1 MEEQNQ
7 NWKDVVYEQDPEEK
21 KQKKGRKKMPKR
33 TKLVIGAA
41 VAAVILLPTA
51 AGSFYQIQEQEQAVL
66 VTFGKPKAVT
76 ETGLHLKLPLI
87 QQVQKVNTT
96 IQGFPVGYN
105 EADNEVVESES
116 IMITSDYNFIDVD
129 FFVEYRISDP
139 VAYLY
144 ASREP
149 EQILRSISQSCIRNV
164 IGSYVVDD
172 VLTTGKSEIQ
182 AKIKEMIM
190 EQLEE
195 QEIGLMLTNITMQ
208 DSEPPT
214 AEVME
219 AFKKVETAKQGKET
233 TLNNAEKY
241 RSEKLPE
248 AEAEADQIIKKAE
261 AAKQTRVN
269 EAEGQVARFNAMY
282 EEYKKNPEITKERM
296 YYEAMEDVLP
306 GVKLVIDS
314 GDGVEKL
321 LPLESFSGGTDESTA
336 DEQTGETE
344 ESTEK

>member
-7 NWKDVVYEQDPEEK
+7 NWKDVIYEQVPEKENKPK
-21 KQKKGRKKMPKR
+21 KNKSKKMKHM
-33 TKLVIGAA
+33 KLVVGAA
-41 VAAVILLPTA
+41 IAAGVLVPA
-51 AGSFYQIQEQEQAVL
+51 VFGSFYQIQEQEQAVL

-76 ETGLHLKLPLI
+76 ETGLHFKLPFI
-87 QQVQKVNTT
+87 QEVRKVNTT
-96 IQGFPVGYN
+96 IQGFPVGYTEENN
-105 EADNEVVESES
+105 EMVEAES

-144 ASREP
+144 GSREP
-149 EQILRSISQSCIRNV
+149 EQILRNISQSCIRNV

-190 EQLEE
+190 AQLEQ

-214 AEVME
+214 TEVME

-248 AEAEADQIIKKAE
+248 AEAEADQIIKNAE
-261 AAKQTRVN
+261 AAKQTRIN
-269 EAEGQVARFNAMY
+269 EAEGQVAVSTPCM
-282 EEYKKNPEITKERM
+282 KNTGKIRRSRKSGCTTKPWRRCFRM
-296 YYEAMEDVLP
+296 
-306 GVKLVIDS
+306 
-314 GDGVEKL
+314 
-321 LPLESFSGGTDESTA
+321 
-336 DEQTGETE
+336 
-344 ESTEK
+344 

>member
-33 TKLVIGAA
+33 MRLVIGAA
-41 VAAVILLPTA
+41 VAAVILLPAA

-149 EQILRSISQSCIRNV
+149 EQILRNISQSCIRNV

-306 GVKLVIDS
+306 DVKLVIDS

-321 LPLESFSGGTDESTA
+321 LPLESFSGDTDENTA
-336 DEQTGETE
+336 DKQTGETE

>member
-1 MEEQNQ
+1 MSKRN
-7 NWKDVVYEQDPEEK
+7 
-21 KQKKGRKKMPKR
+21 GKMKY
-33 TKLVIGAA
+33 LAIGAA
-41 VAAVILLPTA
+41 GLIA
-51 AGSFYQIQEQEQAVL
+51 AGGLALDATYQIQEQEQAVL

-76 ETGLHLKLPLI
+76 ETGLHFKLPFI
-87 QQVQKVNTT
+87 QEVRKVNTT
-96 IQGFPVGYN
+96 IQGFPVGYTEENN
-105 EADNEVVESES
+105 EMVEAES

-144 ASREP
+144 GSREP
-149 EQILRSISQSCIRNV
+149 EQILRNISQSCIRNV

-190 EQLEE
+190 AQLEQ

-214 AEVME
+214 TEVME

-248 AEAEADQIIKKAE
+248 AEAEADQIIKNAE
-261 AAKQTRVN
+261 AAKQTRIN
-269 EAEGQVARFNAMY
+269 EAEGQVARY
-282 EEYKKNPEITKERM
+282 EEYRKNPEITKERM
-296 YYEAMEDVLP
+296 YYEAMETVLP
-306 GVKLVIDS
+306 DVKLVIDS
-314 GDGVEKL
+314 GDGVEKV
-321 LPLESFSGGTDESTA
+321 LPLEKFSGGETVTA
-336 DEQTGETE
+336 DTEDNNGGE
-344 ESTEK
+344 

>member
-7 NWKDVVYEQDPEEK
+7 NWKDVIYEQVPEKENKPK
-21 KQKKGRKKMPKR
+21 KNKSKKMKHM
-33 TKLVIGAA
+33 KLVVGAA
-41 VAAVILLPTA
+41 IAAGVLVPA
-51 AGSFYQIQEQEQAVL
+51 VFGSFYQIQEQEQAVL

-76 ETGLHLKLPLI
+76 ETGLHFKLPFI
-87 QQVQKVNTT
+87 QEVRKVNTT
-96 IQGFPVGYN
+96 IQGFPVGYTEENN
-105 EADNEVVESES
+105 EMVEAES

-144 ASREP
+144 GSREP
-149 EQILRSISQSCIRNV
+149 EQILRNISQSCIRNV

-190 EQLEE
+190 AQLEQ

-214 AEVME
+214 TEVME

-248 AEAEADQIIKKAE
+248 AEAEADQIIKNAE
-261 AAKQTRVN
+261 AAKQTRIN
-269 EAEGQVARFNAMY
+269 
-282 EEYKKNPEITKERM
+282 
-296 YYEAMEDVLP
+296 
-306 GVKLVIDS
+306 
-314 GDGVEKL
+314 
-321 LPLESFSGGTDESTA
+321 
-336 DEQTGETE
+336 
-344 ESTEK
+344 

>member
-33 TKLVIGAA
+33 MRLVIGAA
-41 VAAVILLPTA
+41 VAAVVLLPAA

-87 QQVQKVNTT
+87 QQVKKVNTT

-282 EEYKKNPEITKERM
+282 EEYKKNPAITKERM

-321 LPLESFSGGTDESTA
+321 LPLESFSGDTDENTA

>member
-1 MEEQNQ
+1 
-7 NWKDVVYEQDPEEK
+7 
-21 KQKKGRKKMPKR
+21 MPKR

-76 ETGLHLKLPLI
+76 ETGLHLKRPLS
-87 QQVQKVNTT
+87 QQVHKVNTT
-96 IQGFPVGYN
+96 IQGFPFGYN

-172 VLTTGKSEIQ
+172 VLTTGKSAIQ
-182 AKIKEMIM
+182 AKIKEMIGSEGELFAM
-190 EQLEE
+190 GFTDFRVRWYAGAARLQFPTVQLPRVLERREE
-195 QEIGLMLTNITMQ
+195 ILTKLKKYY
-208 DSEPPT
+208 P
-214 AEVME
+214 AVLLALEVR
-219 AFKKVETAKQGKET
+219 G
-233 TLNNAEKY
+233 
-241 RSEKLPE
+241 
-248 AEAEADQIIKKAE
+248 
-261 AAKQTRVN
+261 
-269 EAEGQVARFNAMY
+269 
-282 EEYKKNPEITKERM
+282 
-296 YYEAMEDVLP
+296 
-306 GVKLVIDS
+306 
-314 GDGVEKL
+314 
-321 LPLESFSGGTDESTA
+321 
-336 DEQTGETE
+336 
-344 ESTEK
+344 

>member
-41 VAAVILLPTA
+41 VAAVVLLPAA

-149 EQILRSISQSCIRNV
+149 EQILRNISQSCIRNV

-321 LPLESFSGGTDESTA
+321 LPLESFSGGTDENTA